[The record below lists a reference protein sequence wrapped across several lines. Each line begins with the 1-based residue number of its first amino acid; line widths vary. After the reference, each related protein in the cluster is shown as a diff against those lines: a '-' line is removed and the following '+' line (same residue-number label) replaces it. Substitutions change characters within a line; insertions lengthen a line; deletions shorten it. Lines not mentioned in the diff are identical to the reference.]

1 MENKRRNL
9 FLVGTGI
16 ILVIIVLVI
25 VYHVSQREQY
35 MTNDPLF
42 GSFVIE
48 NRTVSQTS
56 YPADFL
62 LSVDVDIDVD
72 INDPYLLKR
81 AEENSV
87 DLTKC
92 WVYSYDEDKIF
103 SAKKDD
109 SRLLVYENGKVIG
122 TFTYDSSKF
131 LWIDYDKTYTAKWRG
146 KSLELIRCLRGFIF
160 RDDEF

>member
-9 FLVGTGI
+9 LLVGAGV

-25 VYHVSQREQY
+25 VYHVSQKEKY
-35 MTNDPLF
+35 MSNDPLY

-48 NRTVSQTS
+48 NKTASQGS

-62 LSVDVDIDVD
+62 LSVDVDI
-72 INDPYLLKR
+72 NDAYLLKR
-81 AEENSV
+81 AGENGV

-103 SAKKDD
+103 PAKKDN
-109 SRLLVYENGKVIG
+109 SRLLAYENGKVIG

-146 KSLELIRCLRGFIF
+146 KSLELLRCLRGFVF
-160 RDDEF
+160 GDSSF

>member
-9 FLVGTGI
+9 FLVSTGV

-25 VYHVSQREQY
+25 VYHASQREQY
-35 MTNDPLF
+35 MSNDPLF

-103 SAKKDD
+103 SEKKTTLDCW
-109 SRLLVYENGKVIG
+109 
-122 TFTYDSSKF
+122 FT
-131 LWIDYDKTYTAKWRG
+131 KTEK
-146 KSLELIRCLRGFIF
+146 
-160 RDDEF
+160 